1 MSRLTGKL
9 SDAFVKKTC
18 DFQHMNFK
26 DIKEKLVIPVFGE
39 PYIEYTQLQ
48 HGLVNEAINLSS
60 LDVPPQKVLEIISG
74 KSTMQQQV
82 RTIDKTYNVVSDVKP
97 QQTQEPVQSQSV
109 QPEPVQVQPQSVQP
123 EPVQVQPEPVQ
134 VQPKP
139 VQVQPPEPV
148 SIQPIIE
155 EPQEEPPEEP
165 QKAGTSYKQQE
176 PSKVS
181 NILEIAMKSTLK
193 PGTFKSL
200 QIQSKVIDR
209 VLPEFKMEN
218 PKITDEMLMNPNKD
232 LIAKFKRF
240 YFTFSKNYR

>member
-97 QQTQEPVQSQSV
+97 QQTQEPVQV
-109 QPEPVQVQPQSVQP
+109 QPEPVQVQPQL
-123 EPVQVQPEPVQ
+123 VQPEPVQ

-139 VQVQPPEPV
+139 VQQPPEPV
-148 SIQPIIE
+148 SIQPVIE
-155 EPQEEPPEEP
+155 ETQKPEEPPEEP